1 MQADTLS
8 GGFAAPPVDA
18 AHAFRAVMRVMARP
32 GTIEAVTGATPPTPL
47 SVAAGT
53 VLLTLCDP
61 ETPVHLAGEA
71 DCQSVRDW
79 ITFHTGTPLVERAE
93 AMFALGRWEAL
104 MPFDDFARGTSEYP
118 DRSAT
123 LIVEMDRLEATGAR
137 LTGPGIAD
145 TAALSLPEV
154 TAFQANARAFPLGL
168 DFLFT
173 CGDRI
178 AALPRSTRVEG
189 Q

>member
-18 AHAFRAVMRVMARP
+18 AHAFRAVMRAMARP
-32 GTIEAVTGATPPTPL
+32 GTIEAVTGAAPPAPL

-61 ETPVHLAGEA
+61 ETPVHLAGDVDCEA
-71 DCQSVRDW
+71 VRDW
-79 ITFHTGTPLVERAE
+79 ITFHTGAPLVARSE
-93 AMFALGRWEAL
+93 AMFAIGRWDAL
-104 MPFDDFARGTSEYP
+104 APLGDYPVGTPEYP

-123 LIVEMDRLEATGAR
+123 LIVEMARLEASGAR

-154 TAFQANARAFPLGL
+154 AAFQANARAFPLGL

-173 CGDRI
+173 CGDRV

>member
-8 GGFAAPPVDA
+8 GAFAAPPVDA

-32 GTIEAVTGATPPTPL
+32 GTIEAVTGATPPAPL

-71 DCQSVRDW
+71 DCAAVRDW
-79 ITFHTGTPLVERAE
+79 ITFHTGAPLVGRDD
-93 AMFALGRWEAL
+93 AMFALGTWEAL
-104 MPFDDFARGTSEYP
+104 APLGDYPVGTPEYP

-123 LIVEMDRLEATGAR
+123 LIVEMAPLEATGAR
-137 LTGPGIAD
+137 LTGPGIKN
-145 TAALSLPEV
+145 TAALSLPEIA
-154 TAFQANARAFPLGL
+154 AFQANARQFPLGL

-178 AALPRSTRVEG
+178 AALPRSTRVEAV
-189 Q
+189 